1 MPSLPDGVGVGV
13 QFNFSI
19 TFDQFVLYS
28 HTETLAQPY
37 LETTANP
44 TLEHFQE
51 KYVFDS
57 GRTIRIAVSC
67 EIVIKYTSAF
77 HVYSTHT
84 VDIVWYSSF
93 IHNSMHGTMVSV

>member
-44 TLEHFQE
+44 TLEPFQE

-67 EIVIKYTSAF
+67 EIVIKYTSPF
-77 HVYSTHT
+77 YVYSTHT
-84 VDIVWYSSF
+84 VDIV
-93 IHNSMHGTMVSV
+93 